1 MWKDYQEPKR
11 HWSDK
16 QWLKYCLIH
25 MHNPHI
31 NEEEREYYREKYYDL
46 SNKNKQ

>member
-1 MWKDYQEPKR
+1 MWKDYSEPKQ

-16 QWLKYCLIH
+16 QWIDYCSIH

-31 NEEEREYYREKYYDL
+31 NEEEREYYKEKYNDL
-46 SNKNKQ
+46 INKNKW